1 MSLEPAACFCPTW
14 QQDSSFKKHEF
25 LETVWQSA
33 SKQGGKM
40 HIMSSLKERAMV
52 QPLPA
57 WQPYLHGSQQWG
69 SMLALLT
76 HHPICSS
83 RSAHTRWHQPPKH
96 IRDWAGET
104 PRNRR
109 MMEEKALE
117 RGFLSLLH
125 RDSLRIDLS
134 GQLAWLLLIQALYTA

>member
-1 MSLEPAACFCPTW
+1 MHP
-14 QQDSSFKKHEF
+14 SFKWV
-25 LETVWQSA
+25 LSLLPVSVQPDSRIA
-33 SKQGGKM
+33 VSKN
-40 HIMSSLKERAMV
+40 MSSWKPCDNQHLNREERCT
-52 QPLPA
+52 LCLH
-57 WQPYLHGSQQWG
+57 WKRGLWFNPYLHGSQQRG

-83 RSAHTRWHQPPKH
+83 RSAHTCWHQPPKH
-96 IRDWAGET
+96 SRDWAGET
-104 PRNRR
+104 PGNRR

-125 RDSLRIDLS
+125 RDGLRIDLS